1 MRDWIMA
8 GDLVSAVD
16 DQHDEGQLESGLMFS
31 DLTLDLYSYQIV
43 RRGQVVPLTAKE
55 FALMQLFMLHPGLL
69 LTRQFLFENVWGL
82 DANTESN
89 VLEVYVRYLRKKTE
103 QWGGKQLIHTVRG
116 KGYVLREA

>member
-1 MRDWIMA
+1 MRDWMMT

-16 DQHDEGQLESGLMFS
+16 DQQDKGQLQSGLMFS
-31 DLTLDLYSYQIV
+31 DLILDLYSYQII
-43 RRGQVVPLTAKE
+43 RHGQVVPLTAKE
-55 FALMQLFMLHPGLL
+55 FALMQLFMLHPDSL

-116 KGYVLREA
+116 KGYMLREA